1 MKKTVCFAVG
11 QEYNFNKLA
20 LNEVNSLGEPYDFE
34 SIMHYA
40 RNTFSRGTYVD
51 TILPRRDPSTLT
63 IPDIGQRLRLSP
75 GDIQQAKKLY
85 TCPCKY
91 NASFYDNNHIK
102 VQQLLLVDTP
112 DLYFVCCRCCMTRV
126 RTGYDL
132 FNVGGVVQGQNGL

>member
-1 MKKTVCFAVG
+1 MVCQPLPGLLKQDFGKILDDLEKVKQTSIQFVDIPCLFSVG

-20 LNEVNSLGEPYDFE
+20 PNEVNSLGEPYDFE

-75 GDIQQAKKLY
+75 GDIAQAMKLY
-85 TCPCKY
+85 NCPCKY
-91 NASFYDNNHIK
+91 ETIYYTH
-102 VQQLLLVDTP
+102 L
-112 DLYFVCCRCCMTRV
+112 
-126 RTGYDL
+126 
-132 FNVGGVVQGQNGL
+132 